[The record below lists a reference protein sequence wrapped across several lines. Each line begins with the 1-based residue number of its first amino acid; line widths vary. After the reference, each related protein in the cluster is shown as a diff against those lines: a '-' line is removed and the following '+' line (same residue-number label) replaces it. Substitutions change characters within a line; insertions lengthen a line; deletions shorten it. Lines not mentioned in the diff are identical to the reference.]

1 MKRIFTIVLIVFTTL
16 SCLDQRPLD
25 FTAPST
31 WYSNQ
36 DELEMALAG
45 VYDPLRD
52 LYSDYL
58 SVQLS
63 QATDEVFSKES
74 APKMVPYYYNY
85 DKGDNVIKTVWQELY
100 KGIDNAN
107 NFLENADNADCDV
120 QLIRQMK
127 GEALF
132 LRGYYHFLL
141 TAYWGDV
148 PLRLSS
154 TKTAEEVHIPR
165 TASSEVYTSAIKD
178 MKESLDMVAD
188 ISEHGFGGRVSKQA
202 VKGILARVCLNAAG
216 RIPDADA
223 SYYYT
228 EARTWAKSLMDE
240 NFHELNPKFDDI
252 FINLMQ
258 DRYDIKECIFEVECY
273 GNTNN
278 DEAKETGTF
287 VSYYTAQWSSDWT
300 VNDEKETLARGRGY
314 MYCTPQLY
322 DMYEDGDRRRDWTIS
337 PYIYS
342 KKGEDGFEK
351 RNYPEVFRFR
361 WPGKFRREYEINLPP
376 YSWGNSTN
384 YPLLRYSDVLLM
396 FAEAD
401 NYINEGSTS
410 ESLEAVNQV
419 RRRAFGLDSNT
430 AAPDVDL
437 TAMNYEDFLAYL
449 QKERAR
455 ELAMESHRKLDL
467 LRWGILYETM
477 KQISREMKEIPLK
490 VANAAGNMVDNP
502 MFKWNGSGFPGID
515 VCVRSYDNFAERH
528 LLLPIPEREF
538 TVNKAITVNNPG
550 WE

>member
-1 MKRIFTIVLIVFTTL
+1 MKKIFILIITTL
-16 SCLDQRPLD
+16 ITFSCLDLQPQD
-25 FTAPST
+25 FTSPST

-36 DELEMALAG
+36 DELEKSLAG
-45 VYDPLRD
+45 VYDALRD
-52 LYSDYL
+52 VYSDYF

-85 DKGDNVIKTVWQELY
+85 DKGDNVVKAAWQELY
-100 KGIDNAN
+100 LGIDNAN
-107 NFLENADNADCDV
+107 NLLENADNAACDEEIIT
-120 QLIRQMK
+120 QIK

-132 LRGYYHFLL
+132 LRAYYHFLL

-148 PLRLSS
+148 PLKLTS
-154 TKTAEEVHIPR
+154 TRNAEDVHVPR
-165 TASSEVYTSAIKD
+165 IKSADVYDAIIKD
-178 MKESLDMVAD
+178 METSLGMVAD
-188 ISEHGFGGRVSKQA
+188 ITKLGFGGRVSKQA
-202 VKGILARVCLNAAG
+202 VKGVLARVCLNAAG
-216 RIPDADA
+216 RIPECDTL
-223 SYYYT
+223 SYCT
-228 EARTWAKSLMDE
+228 QARTWAKSLMDE
-240 NFHELNPKFDDI
+240 KYHSLNKKFDDV

-273 GNTNN
+273 GNSNS
-278 DEAKETGTF
+278 DVAKETGTF
-287 VSYYTAQWSSDWT
+287 ASYYTAQWSADYS
-300 VNDEKETLARGRGY
+300 VNDKGETLARGRGY

-342 KKGEDGFEK
+342 KTGESFEK

-401 NYINEGSTS
+401 NYINGGTTA

-419 RRRAFGLDSNT
+419 RRRAFGLDPNMP
-430 AAPDVDL
+430 APDVDL
-437 TAMNYEDFLAYL
+437 TSMDQKEFLAYL

-477 KQISREMKEIPLK
+477 KNIAKEMKAIPLK
-490 VANAAGNMVDNP
+490 VENAQGNMVDNP

-515 VCVRSYDNFAERH
+515 VCVRTYDNFAERH

-538 TVNKAITVNNPG
+538 TVNKAITKNNPG

>member
-1 MKRIFTIVLIVFTTL
+1 MKKIFAIISIACAAL
-16 SCLDQRPLD
+16 SCLELQPQD
-25 FTAPST
+25 FTSPST

-36 DELEMALAG
+36 DELEKALAG

-63 QATDEVFSKES
+63 QASDEVFSKES

-85 DKGDNVIKTVWQELY
+85 DKGDNVIKTTWQELY

-107 NFLENADNADCDV
+107 NLLENADRADCDEEIV
-120 QLIRQMK
+120 KQIK

-132 LRGYYHFLL
+132 LRAYYHFLL

-148 PLRLSS
+148 PLKLTS
-154 TKTAEEVHIPR
+154 TKNAEDVHIPR
-165 TASSEVYTSAIKD
+165 TKSSEVYASIIKD
-178 MKESLDMVAD
+178 METSLDMVAD
-188 ISEHGFGGRVSKQA
+188 ISDLGFGGRVSKQA

-216 RIPDADA
+216 RIPDADVMH
-223 SYYYT
+223 YYT
-228 EARTWAKSLMDE
+228 EARAWAKSLMDE
-240 NFHELNPKFDDI
+240 GFHELNPKYDDI
-252 FINLMQ
+252 FISLMQ
-258 DRYDIKECIFEVECY
+258 DKYDIKECIFEVECY
-273 GNTNN
+273 SNTNN

-287 VSYYTAQWSSDWT
+287 ASYYTAAWSSDWT
-300 VNDEKETLARGRGY
+300 VNDKKETLARGRGY

-342 KKGEDGFEK
+342 KVGENSFEK

-401 NYINEGSTS
+401 NYINGGSTA
-410 ESLEAVNQV
+410 ESLEAANQV
-419 RRRAFGLDSNT
+419 RRRAFGLDPET
-430 AAPDVDL
+430 PAADVDL
-437 TAMNYEDFLAYL
+437 TSMSQEEFLAYL
-449 QKERAR
+449 QMERAR

-477 KQISREMKEIPLK
+477 KNIAKEMKEIPLK
-490 VANAAGNMVDNP
+490 VENAQGNMVDNP

-538 TVNKAITVNNPG
+538 TVNKAITENNPG